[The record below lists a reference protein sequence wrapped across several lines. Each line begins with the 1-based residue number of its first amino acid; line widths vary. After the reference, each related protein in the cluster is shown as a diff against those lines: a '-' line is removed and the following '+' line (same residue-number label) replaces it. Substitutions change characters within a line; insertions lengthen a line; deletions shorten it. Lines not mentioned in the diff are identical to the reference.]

1 MLKIKKVNLE
11 VNPETKRLS
20 LVPPVLRNNRGEL
33 QAFVILVLTLLF
45 QQIKKDR
52 LRDPSL
58 LNLAVEISLR

>member
-1 MLKIKKVNLE
+1 M
-11 VNPETKRLS
+11 
-20 LVPPVLRNNRGEL
+20 PPVLINNRGEL

-58 LNLAVEISLR
+58 LTLAVEISLR